1 MNKKLLYKV
10 KINNFEDLHVFL
22 VETEE
27 RKTLVGFA
35 LPNNKE
41 NTNSLS
47 KGIRVVFVK
56 VVENKL
62 QKLIEGDKELLSLI
76 GTCSTKKQ
84 NFFYTKRKVR
94 TPFYK
99 DFSFLT
105 IQKTRAPSNSY

>member
-22 VETEE
+22 VETSE

-35 LPNNKE
+35 LPKSHGVAH
-41 NTNSLS
+41 TLS

-56 VVENKL
+56 VIENKVQAIKGSNSPIL
-62 QKLIEGDKELLSLI
+62 FLTGHTTLHSKI
-76 GTCSTKKQ
+76 
-84 NFFYTKRKVR
+84 FFSIREKIK

-99 DFSFLT
+99 DFSFLSV
-105 IQKTRAPSNSY
+105 QKTRAPSCSY